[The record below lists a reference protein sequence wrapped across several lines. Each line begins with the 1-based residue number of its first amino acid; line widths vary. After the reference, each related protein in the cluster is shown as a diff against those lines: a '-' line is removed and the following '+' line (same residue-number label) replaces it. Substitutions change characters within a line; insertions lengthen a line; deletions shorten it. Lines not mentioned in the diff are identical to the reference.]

1 MTDIQTY
8 RQEMMDELSQILN
21 YWLTHTIDV
30 KYGGFYGRIDENGV
44 TDETATKGSVLNSR
58 ILWAFSAG
66 YLITHNDEYLK
77 TATRAFKYILD
88 HFQDKQ
94 HGGVYWSLTAEGKP
108 LQTRKQMYALAFC
121 MYGMSEYYKATQDE
135 RALNFC
141 KELFQLLEIHSFDKK
156 NLGYIEATARE
167 WKPLEDVRLSEKDNN
182 EKKTMNT
189 HLHII
194 EAYTNFYRIYPEV
207 FVKLQIEN
215 LLSVFDQYIINHQ
228 HHHLNLFMDENW
240 ILKSDLISYGHDIE
254 AAWLLC
260 EAAAVIQNKEW
271 IGRTNEWALKITRA
285 SMAGLDKDGGLW
297 YEYDSNGN
305 HLIKEKHSWPQAEAM
320 IGFMNAYELTNDQK
334 YLELSYQSWQFVKHY
349 IKDEQGG
356 EWYWGV
362 EADGS
367 PMKGQDKVGF
377 WKCPYHNSRACIEI
391 INRINKLV
399 GANHNTLIL
408 SK

>member
-8 RQEMMDELSQILN
+8 RHEMMDELSQVLN

-30 KYGGFYGRIDENGV
+30 KHGGFYGRIDEHGTV
-44 TDETATKGSVLNSR
+44 DELAPKGSVLNSR

-66 YLITHNDEYLK
+66 YLMTNNDEYLK
-77 TATRAFKYILD
+77 TASRAFKYISD
-88 HFQDKQ
+88 HFHDKEY
-94 HGGVYWSLTAEGKP
+94 GGIYWSLTAEGKP

-121 MYGMSEYYKATQDE
+121 IYGMSEYYKATQDE

-156 NLGYIEATARE
+156 NLGYLEATTRE
-167 WKPLEDVRLSEKDNN
+167 WKRLEDMRLSAKDNN

-207 FVKLQIEN
+207 FLKLQIEN

-240 ILKSDLISYGHDIE
+240 EVKSDLISYGHDIE

-260 EAAAVIQNKEW
+260 EAASIIQKEEW
-271 IGRTNEWALKITRA
+271 KSKMNEWALKITQA
-285 SMAGLDKDGGLW
+285 SMEGLDKDGGLW
-297 YEYDSNGN
+297 YEYESANN

-320 IGFMNAYELTNDQK
+320 VGFMNAYELTSDQK
-334 YLELSYQSWQFVKHY
+334 YLELSYQSWKFVKQY
-349 IKDEQGG
+349 IKDQQGG

-367 PMKGQDKVGF
+367 PMKGQDKTGF

-391 INRINKLV
+391 VNRINKLV
-399 GANHNTLIL
+399 GINHNTLI
-408 SK
+408 SSI

>member
-8 RQEMMDELSQILN
+8 RQEMMDELTQILN

-44 TDETATKGSVLNSR
+44 TDETAPKGSVLNSR

-66 YLITHNDEYLK
+66 YLMTHNDEYLK
-77 TATRAFKYILD
+77 TATRVFKYILD
-88 HFQDKQ
+88 NFKDKQ
-94 HGGVYWSLTAEGKP
+94 YGGVYWSLTAEGKP

-121 MYGMSEYYKATQDE
+121 MYGVSEYYKATQDE
-135 RALNFC
+135 RALNFS

-156 NLGYIEATARE
+156 NLGYIEAASRE
-167 WKPLEDVRLSEKDNN
+167 WQPLEDVRLSAKDNN

-194 EAYTNFYRIYPEV
+194 EAYANFYRIYPEV

-215 LLSVFDQYIINHQ
+215 LLSVFEQYIINHQ
-228 HHHLNLFMDENW
+228 HHHLNLFMDEHW
-240 ILKSDLISYGHDIE
+240 TLKSNLISYGHDIE

-260 EAAAVIQNKEW
+260 EAAASIQNHDW
-271 IGRTNEWALKITRA
+271 INRMNNWSLKITQA
-285 SMAGLDKDGGLW
+285 SLEGLDKDGGLW
-297 YEYDSNGN
+297 YEYEPGDNY
-305 HLIKEKHSWPQAEAM
+305 LVKEKHSWPQAEAM
-320 IGFMNAYELTNDQK
+320 VGFMNAYELTNDEK
-334 YLELSYQSWQFVKHY
+334 YLQLSYQSWKFVKQY
-349 IKDEQGG
+349 IKDQQEG
-356 EWYWGV
+356 EWYWGI

-367 PMKGQDKVGF
+367 PMKGQDKIGF
-377 WKCPYHNSRACIEI
+377 WKCPYHNSRACIEV

-399 GANHNTLIL
+399 SINHNTLI
-408 SK
+408 SSI